1 VHPFRRTAA
10 LGAAST
16 TTLAVA
22 LGTTVAVAGPV
33 SAHEAWFVE
42 HPDGFPVDPSA
53 LLSPLTLAGMIA
65 AVVVAVLWRVAAARL
80 PRPELVVL
88 RPLGRLVPWVPRLLG
103 VHLGLSL
110 LALSLTGAVLDPSVQ
125 APGGAAGAAV
135 LLPQVAVGVLLVLG
149 IAVRPA
155 ALAVVAAGPVLVLL
169 HGPRSLLLC
178 AVLVGI
184 ALFLA
189 VVPPQRSQGGTA
201 DLCPSCLVPAVLLLR
216 IGAAVSLIS
225 LAVVEK
231 LANPAMGVA
240 MLEQQPVLNLLRR
253 SASAPSSSSCS
264 PAASSCC
271 SGCSCCRAPPAG
283 RRARRRGPV
292 HRVARAVRHHRARRH
307 LPVYGVLLAFVVLGS
322 SPATAD
328 ALRRLP
334 AWRLS
339 GAPASVARSTAAE
352 RPPHRTDRLPL
363 PVTT

>member
-88 RPLGRLVPWVPRLLG
+88 RPLERLVPWVPRLLG

-110 LALSLTGAVLDPSVQ
+110 LALTLTGSVLDPSVQ
-125 APGGAAGAAV
+125 APGGAAGLAV
-135 LLPQVAVGVLLVLG
+135 LLPQVVVGALLVLG
-149 IAVRPA
+149 IAVRAA
-155 ALAVVAAGPVLVLL
+155 ALGVVAAGPVLVVL

-189 VVPPQRSQGGTA
+189 IVPPQRARGGAA
-201 DLCPSCLVPAVLLLR
+201 DPCPHGLGPAVLLLR
-216 IGAAVSLIS
+216 TGAAVSLVS

-240 MLEQQPVLNLLRR
+240 MLEQQPLLNLLSPVGV
-253 SASAPSSSSCS
+253 SAEQFVVLAGCVELLFGLLVLSGAAPQVVGLV
-264 PAASSCC
+264 AAVPFTASLALF
-271 SGCSCCRAPPAG
+271 GTTELIG
-283 RRARRRGPV
+283 
-292 HRVARAVRHHRARRH
+292 H

-322 SPATAD
+322 SPATAGTLRD
-328 ALRRLP
+328 LPGRRLS
-334 AWRLS
+334 A
-339 GAPASVARSTAAE
+339 APAHEPSTAS
-352 RPPHRTDRLPL
+352 
-363 PVTT
+363 